1 MKINDP
7 NMGLGILTLQLSYQ
21 QNLICKLV

>member
-7 NMGLGILTLQLSYQ
+7 KMDSGILTLQLSYQ
-21 QNLICKLV
+21 QNLIC